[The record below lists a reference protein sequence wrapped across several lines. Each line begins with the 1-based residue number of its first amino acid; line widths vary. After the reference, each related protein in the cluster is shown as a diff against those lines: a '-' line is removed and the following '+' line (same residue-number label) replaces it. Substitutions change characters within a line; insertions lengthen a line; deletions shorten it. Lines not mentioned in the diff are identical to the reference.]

1 MSGAREARDE
11 HNVKPEEKDTETP
24 ALAAT
29 ARNSAEAREEV
40 FLEMRHLWML
50 NLDEEEAA
58 EGAQRPSF
66 D

>member
-1 MSGAREARDE
+1 MSGARETRDE
-11 HNVKPEEKDTETP
+11 KAEEKDTETP

-50 NLDEEEAA
+50 TLDEEEAA

-66 D
+66 A